1 MKNNRKAAAIFAV
14 LALGATTAEISQARP
29 VHHPHAHTR
38 YEHRC
43 RSGNG
48 AVGTV
53 AGGVGGA
60 VIGNSIG
67 GGALGTVAGGV
78 GGALL
83 GRHLDK
89 ANSRHR
95 SGC

>member
-1 MKNNRKAAAIFAV
+1 MKSNRKAAVIVAL
-14 LALGATTAEISQARP
+14 LAFGATTADIAQARP
-29 VHHPHAHTR
+29 VHHYRGHAR

-95 SGC
+95 RGC